1 MKKYLLSIVLLLGVA
16 IIMPMGTKALTT
28 TISINCEKTN
38 LTPGEST
45 TCAIEATPEEGSIA
59 AVDLKYSVSNNLSI
73 TNAVKGSVLTEGA
86 VDEGHVQVYGDTNAS
101 SKFTV
106 ATLTIKA
113 NEGAQTESSEMLT
126 LKDIILT
133 DENDTEVTIE
143 KVELGMAIVDDSSSS
158 SSGSSSTQGDSQ
170 SSSESSSVTT
180 TVNKVSNPKT
190 ADMNIIVL
198 IVMVIVVG
206 GLAFIGYKK
215 MKKVK

>member
-28 TISINCEKTN
+28 NILINCEKTN

-59 AVDLKYSVSNNLSI
+59 AVDLKYDVSNNLSI

-86 VDEGHVQVYGDTNAS
+86 VDEGHIQVYGDTNAS

-158 SSGSSSTQGDSQ
+158 SGSSSSQGDSQ

-198 IVMVIVVG
+198 IVMAIVVG